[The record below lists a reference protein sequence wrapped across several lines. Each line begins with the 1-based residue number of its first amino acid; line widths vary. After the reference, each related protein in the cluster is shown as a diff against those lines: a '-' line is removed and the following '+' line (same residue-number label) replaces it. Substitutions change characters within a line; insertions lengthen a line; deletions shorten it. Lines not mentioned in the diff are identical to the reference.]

1 MGEHLLFP
9 VVENQGQ
16 YFCEGIL
23 PFMNIF
29 FKEFGSQITSLEV
42 NQKMVAAS
50 VYPALKIHAN

>member
-1 MGEHLLFP
+1 MGAHLQYP

-42 NQKMVAAS
+42 HQKVVAES
-50 VYPALKIHAN
+50 VYSALKVHAN